1 MTGKR
6 GGRPPL
12 PPEARPVV
20 VSLKLPPWLYDH
32 YCREAL
38 KADDTV
44 HAQLR
49 RALLRGVSGSAKT
62 RRRRKPAQDSP
73 GSPLPG
79 RG

>member
-6 GGRPPL
+6 GRPPL
-12 PPEARPVV
+12 PPEVKPVKV
-20 VSLKLPPWLYDH
+20 NVKLPAWAVDF

-38 KADDTV
+38 ATGESL
-44 HAQLR
+44 HARLR
-49 RALLRGVSGSAKT
+49 LALLRGISGGQKN
-62 RRRRKPAQDSP
+62 RRRRKPAHDSP